1 MAAAIFFMQGFGQ
14 FSTALVSL
22 ITTTCFRKSFSTAL
36 SVSTCKGD
44 CQLAA
49 NSPWRIIIGFGMLL
63 CSFRTLLSL
72 YNPRNTTLYVRRYL
86 ESGKG

>member
-1 MAAAIFFMQGFGQ
+1 MAADIFFMQGFGK

-22 ITTTCFRKSFSTAL
+22 ITTTCFRKSFSTTL

-63 CSFRTLLSL
+63 VLFAL
-72 YNPRNTTLYVRRYL
+72 YYRLTIPEIPRFTFDVT
-86 ESGKG
+86 